1 MRTNSRRETFLRDI
15 LDKLLDVLFPQ
26 KCVYCEGERE
36 DGGPFLCGLCR
47 EDLVWITRPFCD
59 HCGRPAEIGYDFPHQ
74 EFKCA
79 VCRKDAPYFDRARSL
94 GLYET
99 VLKQLILLFKYG
111 RQPGIVEEIEP
122 LLQAYF
128 AEEKGNCRDFLVVP
142 APLHVAKMKERGFDQ
157 SYLIAREVAKAADL
171 PLDAGRLVRIK
182 KTEPQAG
189 MSKGDRL
196 QNVRGAFRVTRPEEL
211 KGRNILLVDDVFT
224 TGATVNE
231 AARVLKKSGARRVF
245 VFTLARA

>member
-1 MRTNSRRETFLRDI
+1 MPVNRRRETFLHNI
-15 LDKLLDVLFPQ
+15 LEKLLDVLFPQ
-26 KCVYCEGERE
+26 ECVYCEGERQG
-36 DGGPFLCGLCR
+36 GGPFLCGLCR
-47 EDLVWITRPFCD
+47 EDLVWVTRPFCD
-59 HCGRPAEIGYDFPHQ
+59 LCGRPAETGYDFPHQ
-74 EFKCA
+74 KFQCA
-79 VCRKDAPYFDRARSL
+79 VCRKNTPYFDRARSL

-99 VLKQLILLFKYG
+99 VLKQLILCFKYG

-128 AEEKGNCRDFLVVP
+128 AEEKENCRGFLVVP
-142 APLHVAKMKERGFDQ
+142 VPLHAAKMKERGFDQ
-157 SYLIAREVAKAADL
+157 SYLIAREVARAAGL
-171 PLDAGRLVRIK
+171 PLDAGRLVRVR

-196 QNVRGAFRVTRPEEL
+196 RNVRGAFRVTRPEEFR
-211 KGRNILLVDDVFT
+211 GRDILLVDDVFT

-231 AARVLKKSGARRVF
+231 AAKVLKQSGGRRVF